1 MCVCDVNTKEVRGRD
16 LAGGVNVAPEGLGDA
31 IAAKRASRG
40 FESAEEMTGK
50 MVLPLEEPPAPA
62 VPVPDSHTD
71 PERETYERF
80 HGEKPSHGITR
91 PISPKMNQLFPL
103 DTKSGN
109 AAHTREIDQGLQST
123 IQSAIT
129 DIEKDLDEGEF
140 QEVAPL
146 INGDGEE
153 NKENQGEL
161 PHVNGDAQNGT
172 NGYHHE
178 EDQVGP
184 MVQLNNPVRLRL
196 PHEFKGKVRPMS
208 MPAEMT
214 NFEPMGLPEVGMNG
228 PRKVMQPH
236 VADNT
241 DGPGVQ
247 APFKPQMQMVQTKSQ
262 SSTSMSYSKTS
273 SSTMVID
280 AGPDTGSLKRRNPK
294 QMFTDSAFYSPQHH
308 PSVQEQVE
316 MAHKL
321 SSSLYDEGNRTSV
334 GQEMFMKRAKKSGD
348 GFTTYEDE
356 EPPRHDKVPNLKL
369 VMNPDGKLHDWTDLP
384 EEELP
389 EMQILAQ
396 GGASPDTA
404 HHVVENL
411 EACKGRGGELFAKRK
426 EKAEKWVIDEN
437 TLGREDPRRHA
448 DKYVQ
453 QQTMHQEQIM
463 KEKEMDMQR
472 KMQEQQ
478 RMKEES
484 YQRQREEERE
494 RNQLIQAQTMEQQ
507 QQMAMRHQKTRQAIQ
522 KQQGGVIRSQ
532 AQEGTPA
539 WVKQPQQ
546 LQNPGMYGGHSAFKE
561 PRDNFHPTAVD
572 GGPFHHKNQH
582 QSQQYGSQA
591 QQSQQ
596 QFQQFESHQS
606 QSFQQT
612 QQFDQFQQQQLQQ
625 HAQSYQSMPQ
635 PESYRAPAQIQPSF
649 SSSLPPPMAMREVEL
664 PASVKPCSLK
674 GHLFTPKFD
683 DSIHNAQGINV
694 WTAKMPKP
702 WGSKSSTLPRSSRI
716 NETYSGSRKSSIE
729 VSRSVPRESEMPS
742 LESMQPKETRYPSE
756 LKVNN
761 FHQPQQS
768 QPTFQQTT
776 KPKSPPRHES
786 QPPMAFENQL
796 EAEKYR
802 EYEEWMKA
810 QAKEQ
815 ETLEYDCSVKYVE
828 KQAPN
833 EKPQMLEQ
841 RPTMVESFQ
850 AQQSS
855 QYRYSEERSF
865 QVQQQT
871 LQQTIQKSPSLDR
884 PQQPQEQPS
893 FDQDQNRAAA
903 EEMQRRQQEAA
914 DQARMEQEAVE
925 RQRQEQ
931 EAAERQ
937 QQEQEAAERQRQ
949 EQEAAER
956 QRQEQEA
963 AERQRQEQEATERQR
978 QEQEAAERQRQEQE
992 AAERQRQEQEA
1003 AERQR
1008 HEQEA
1013 AERQR
1018 QEQEAAERQRQ
1029 EQEAVERQRQEQE
1042 HAEQLRMQEQEA
1054 AERQRQEQE
1063 HAEQLRM
1070 QQQAAE
1076 QRAAQEEYQ
1085 RQQAAAEEARF
1096 QQEQEKQRSQHEQQ
1110 VRQQEEQ
1117 ARQQQEQMRQQ
1128 EQFHMQQEKQMQ
1140 WQKQQEQQL
1149 QQQQQTQLAQPMWQP
1164 PSQDGNYSLQS
1175 SSMSQ
1180 SQSYSFQSQSQSQV
1194 QTQQT
1199 FGHSPGQQ
1207 PVQFQNYHHSE
1218 SQQKQSSSF
1227 QVSSSMEG
1235 ADYSTSLRPT
1245 TTGALIRTQGDIHF
1259 TTAPSKQGQWDDSDN
1274 STFSSLRKTEF
1285 GDQLRQ
1291 TGSIGRPRLYG
1302 EEDQDVSPFSS
1313 LKATEFGNQLRVKGD
1328 IEKSPSGLQQ
1338 NYDMESQQRHSV
1350 KNLVEHFKQAAP
1362 PPDMISRPVKR
1373 QEMIVPQVQPLQP
1386 KPQFTQPQQQQEQ
1399 PQASAQSMQMSDQ
1412 QAFQQS
1418 QSSLSNSH
1426 IADYCTIDGSFG
1438 GQGGING
1445 GIQDPSAILGVNEE
1459 YVESQSRRRIGDH
1472 PNQPEHH
1479 LTDAEVEKWDNHNA
1493 IARGWRNVD
1502 DTYRPVTFRKLYGI
1516 KGSPQLNRKSAMY

>member
-1 MCVCDVNTKEVRGRD
+1 MDPNVRGRD

-80 HGEKPSHGITR
+80 H
-91 PISPKMNQLFPL
+91 

-214 NFEPMGLPEVGMNG
+214 NFEPMGLPE
-228 PRKVMQPH
+228 
-236 VADNT
+236 
-241 DGPGVQ
+241 
-247 APFKPQMQMVQTKSQ
+247 MQMVQTKSQ

-334 GQEMFMKRAKKSGD
+334 GQEMFMKRAKKSGKWIHGSAKGD

-1085 RQQAAAEEARF
+1085 RQQAAAEEAR
-1096 QQEQEKQRSQHEQQ
+1096 
-1110 VRQQEEQ
+1110 
-1117 ARQQQEQMRQQ
+1117 
-1128 EQFHMQQEKQMQ
+1128 
-1140 WQKQQEQQL
+1140 
-1149 QQQQQTQLAQPMWQP
+1149 
-1164 PSQDGNYSLQS
+1164 QDGNYSLQS

-1445 GIQDPSAILGVNEE
+1445 GIQDPSAILGGNKMEHSPFTNIQPPPHPRPSSTSSLGAGKPTSQQLKANFDAMMADLNAPLPPIMSALPQSLLPIQGAGHSTGGQVLQSSSSTSINEE